1 MLWHDATLPTSTNE
15 FVRHLDMLA
24 RFQDQRVLVEA
35 VQQQHFVCGSTKFA
49 EGLAAAG
56 KLEEWARGVEITK
69 QGGSDRDLFLILLG
83 QFSIRVN
90 GREMAVRT
98 AGQHVGEMALID
110 SGALRSA
117 TVIAREQSVTLRI
130 SEADFTKLADEHP
143 YAWRRLAAELA
154 DRLRQRGRFVR
165 TRNPTPIVFI
175 GSSTESKPIVDAIC
189 AELAR
194 DPFIVRPWTSPSVF
208 GPSHFPI
215 EDLKQQVDES
225 DFAVLVIGPDDKVSS
240 RGASF
245 LAPRDNVIFELG
257 LFMGALGRERTFIVQ
272 ERGRNLKIP
281 SDLLGL
287 GTIRFDS
294 DARSLS
300 NRIFGFLG
308 RKIPEVPPLASRIAE
323 ACNAIREKVDQLG
336 AR

>member
-1 MLWHDATLPTSTNE
+1 MLWYDATLPTSTSE
-15 FVRHLDMLA
+15 FVGHIDMLT

-35 VQQQHFVCGSTKFA
+35 VQHQHFVCGSTKFA
-49 EGLAAAG
+49 EGLAAVG
-56 KLEEWARGVEITK
+56 KLEEWAPGVEITK

-83 QFSIRVN
+83 QFSILVN
-90 GREMAVRT
+90 GREMAIRT

-143 YAWRRLAAELA
+143 YAWRRLGAELA

-189 AELAR
+189 VELQR
-194 DPFIVRPWTSPSVF
+194 DSFIVRPWTSGIF
-208 GPSHFPI
+208 GASHFPI
-215 EDLKQQVDES
+215 DDLKTQLDES

-287 GTIRFDS
+287 GTIRFES
-294 DARSLS
+294 DAPSFS
-300 NRIFGFLG
+300 NRVSGLLG
-308 RKIPEVPPLASRIAE
+308 RKIPKVSPLSSRIVD
-323 ACNAIREKVDQLG
+323 ACNAIREKVDQLR